1 MALIAPLPPIL
12 ERGVA
17 VDGDKP
23 ILGPNDLISKLGE
36 KSSFSSLLRLPKLR
50 LDADIISCV
59 IQ

>member
-12 ERGVA
+12 KRGVA

-23 ILGPNDLISKLGE
+23 ILGPNDLIII